1 VPTWLWPS
9 LRASSI
15 ASSMTFF
22 VRGESV
28 ISLGEVVESPR
39 PMMNST
45 AVRTLESSTPSESS
59 TRAATPS
66 PSRTRPRSRCSVP
79 M

>member
-1 VPTWLWPS
+1 MPTWLWPS

-28 ISLGEVVESPR
+28 ISLGEVVALPR
-39 PMMNST
+39 PIVNST
-45 AVRTLESSTPSESS
+45 AVRTLLSSIPSESS
-59 TRAATPS
+59 ARAATPS
-66 PSRTRPRSRCSVP
+66 PSRTSPRSRCSVP